1 MSVFLD
7 LLGSVVIASFVL
19 VIGLQLNDNI
29 VGSRDASFANLNAQ
43 ESLVDIVSNIESD
56 LRKSGF
62 GLYDPAS
69 SIALAQP
76 EHVRFRSDIDRNLA
90 TGLNGID
97 SVDWYLGPLV
107 HGFPN
112 DSIRVLYRQV
122 NGGTP
127 VGAALG
133 VTKFKLRYLDQDGS
147 QTAVLTQIRMI
158 EVTLQVESPYKV
170 QDQVRRDQPYEDMQ
184 PAVAFWRQ
192 TRLSSRN
199 ISRR

>member
-1 MSVFLD
+1 MAIILD
-7 LLGSVVIASFVL
+7 LIGSVVVAGL
-19 VIGLQLNDNI
+19 VIILGLQLNQNI
-29 VGSRDASFANLNAQ
+29 IGSRDADVASLNAQ
-43 ESLVDIVSNIESD
+43 ESLVDIVSTIESD
-56 LRKSGF
+56 LRKPGY
-62 GLYDPAS
+62 GLFDPAG

-76 EHVRFRSDIDRNLA
+76 EHVRFRADIDRNPA

-107 HGFPN
+107 HRFAN

-127 VGAALG
+127 VGGALG
-133 VTKFKLRYLDQDGS
+133 VTKFRLRYLDQDGAETS
-147 QTAVLTQIRMI
+147 VLTQIRMI
-158 EVTLQVESPYKV
+158 EITLQVESPYKV
-170 QDQVRRDQPYEDMQ
+170 QDQVRRDQSYQDMK